1 LQFLT
6 TQFAPL
12 FVIVCANN
20 YLGAIG
26 VSLNNANIVLNLS
39 IPHNQQYQFEV
50 LDTVVSKFL
59 VNKIT
64 KEEAM
69 QQIEQRWEQI
79 TNQVGRE
86 SQRAAYRASLGL

>member
-1 LQFLT
+1 LYKKPQYIEALD
-6 TQFAPL
+6 
-12 FVIVCANN
+12 
-20 YLGAIG
+20 AIRAD
-26 VSLNNANIVLNLS
+26 L
-39 IPHNQQYQFEV
+39 
-50 LDTVVSKFL
+50 L

-86 SQRAAYRASLGL
+86 SQRTAYRASLELTP